1 MREGSESD
9 IFWNALGGKSEYARG
24 KEIKGYI
31 EDPHLF
37 MLSGIEGKKKFPVFE
52 MFLRRECSFG
62 FGSKSSWLYKAVK
75 SVY

>member
-1 MREGSESD
+1 MREGNESD

-37 MLSGIEGKKKFPVFE
+37 MLSGTEGKTKFPVFKI
-52 MFLRRECSFG
+52 FLAEENAVLPLVPSHHG
-62 FGSKSSWLYKAVK
+62 FIWL
-75 SVY
+75 